1 MGLDLLIRNG
11 TIVDGSG
18 APRDRG
24 DVGIDDGRI
33 VEIGRIRSVAGRT
46 IDADGLIVAPGFID
60 GHTHMDAQVAWDPIG
75 SCSCWHG
82 VTTVIMGNCGFALA
96 PCTPQEREWFAR
108 CLTAV
113 EDIPTE
119 AMMAGIDWTWET
131 FPEYLATVDRL
142 PKAINYGAY
151 IGHSALRMYVM
162 GKRALSEPAT
172 EDDLTRMAAAVR
184 EAIRVGAMG
193 FSSSRATTH
202 VTPDDRPVASRIA
215 DWTEVDR
222 LVGAMA
228 GLNAGVFQVGQDT
241 SGGEAQRKF
250 LARLKQ
256 VAVQT
261 GRPVMFG
268 TISSRQG
275 DRPNPWTY
283 QLDYLDDCAAA
294 GARMWGQTTTRSIN
308 AIFSL
313 KSYLPFDVLP
323 AWRQIRRLPLGEQ
336 KQRLADPATRRQLV
350 AEEAGMKPRDNVFQG
365 GGAATTDPR
374 KPDYANLYVMK
385 GVDWNDP
392 TVAQLSAEL
401 RRHPVEVMI
410 DLVLENDD
418 QVFVQPLVNEDPEHV
433 LGMLRHPRTLA
444 TFSDSGAHV
453 CQEMGSSL
461 QTHLLSYWVRARQVF
476 SLEEA
481 VRKLTFD
488 NASAWEI
495 NDRGL
500 VRAGYRAELV
510 VFHEHQAQER
520 TGQVRAHREARI
532 AGRPLV
538 HHVPRDR
545 GDVLLAKPLQTRQM
559 HPRMRGH
566 PGHPVGIRL
575 PKGLVAVAHD
585 DDVARLDR
593 HARPCGHGVELLG
606 RDRLADGHV
615 ALLAAGGDVE
625 EHASGRQAVEVRV
638 DRAPGGPGRRQA
650 VLERAAV
657 VQLAVPGHV
666 AERVNVGD
674 REPVV
679 DEVEAIEHDVGTLT
693 ARRERHVVHDRR
705 LGPDVARQRNRA
717 AGPHQGRG
725 LGALDGGDEVRGA
738 ALIVV
743 SPAPPVVELLEIPL
757 DAILRGWLPVGHRRS
772 SR

>member
-1 MGLDLLIRNG
+1 MALDLLIRGG

-18 APRDRG
+18 AARYRG
-24 DVGIDDGRI
+24 DVGIKDGRI
-33 VEIGRIRSVAGRT
+33 VEIGRSRAAAERT

-60 GHTHMDAQVAWDPIG
+60 GHTHMDAQVAWDRMG

-96 PCTPQEREWFAR
+96 PCPPAEREWFAR

-162 GKRALSEPAT
+162 GKRALSEPAS
-172 EDDLTRMAAAVR
+172 EDDLARMAAAVR
-184 EAIRVGAMG
+184 EAIQVGAMG

-202 VTPDDRPVASRIA
+202 VTPDDTPVASRIA
-215 DWTEVDR
+215 AWSELDR

-228 GLNAGVFQVGQDT
+228 ELNAGVFQVGPDI
-241 SGGEAQRKF
+241 SGGEAQRRF
-250 LARLKQ
+250 LERLKQ
-256 VAVQT
+256 LALET

-268 TISSRQG
+268 TLSSRQG
-275 DRPNPWTY
+275 ERPNPWTY
-283 QLDYLDDCAAA
+283 QLEFIDECAAA

-323 AWRQIRRLPLGEQ
+323 AWRALRRLPLAEQ
-336 KQRLADPATRRQLV
+336 KRRLADPATRSQLV
-350 AEEAGMKPRDNVFQG
+350 ADEAGMKPRDNVFQG

-374 KPDYANLYVMK
+374 KPDYANLFVMK
-385 GVDWNDP
+385 GVEWNDP
-392 TVAQLSAEL
+392 TVAQLSTER

-418 QVFVQPLVNEDPEHV
+418 QVFVQPLVNEDPDHV

-461 QTHLLSYWVRARQVF
+461 QTHLLSYWVRQRQAF
-476 SLEEA
+476 TLEEA

-495 NDRGL
+495 HDRGL
-500 VRAGYRAELV
+500 VRAGYRADLV
-510 VFHEHQAQER
+510 VFDER
-520 TGQVRAHREARI
+520 RVRPAMPTVQTDLPGGARRLVQKAEGIAATIVNGQVTLDNGETT
-532 AGRPLV
+532 GRTP
-538 HHVPRDR
+538 
-545 GDVLLAKPLQTRQM
+545 GVLL
-559 HPRMRGH
+559 RG
-566 PGHPVGIRL
+566 PG
-575 PKGLVAVAHD
+575 
-585 DDVARLDR
+585 
-593 HARPCGHGVELLG
+593 ARP
-606 RDRLADGHV
+606 A
-615 ALLAAGGDVE
+615 
-625 EHASGRQAVEVRV
+625 
-638 DRAPGGPGRRQA
+638 
-650 VLERAAV
+650 
-657 VQLAVPGHV
+657 
-666 AERVNVGD
+666 
-674 REPVV
+674 
-679 DEVEAIEHDVGTLT
+679 
-693 ARRERHVVHDRR
+693 
-705 LGPDVARQRNRA
+705 
-717 AGPHQGRG
+717 
-725 LGALDGGDEVRGA
+725 
-738 ALIVV
+738 
-743 SPAPPVVELLEIPL
+743 
-757 DAILRGWLPVGHRRS
+757 
-772 SR
+772 

>member
-1 MGLDLLIRNG
+1 MALDLVIRGG

-18 APRDRG
+18 AARYRG
-24 DVGIDDGRI
+24 DVGVQNGTI
-33 VEIGRIRSVAGRT
+33 VEIGRIRAAAGGT

-60 GHTHMDAQVAWDPIG
+60 GHTHMDAQVAWDRMG

-96 PCTPQEREWFAR
+96 PCPPKEREWFAR

-162 GKRALSEPAT
+162 GKRALSERAT
-172 EDDLTRMAAAVR
+172 EDDLKRMTAAVQ
-184 EAIRVGAMG
+184 EAIGVGAMG

-202 VTPDDRPVASRIA
+202 ITPDGTPVASRIA
-215 DWTEVDR
+215 DWSELDR

-228 GLNAGVFQVGQDT
+228 ELNAGVFQVGPDI
-241 SGGEAQRKF
+241 SGGEAQRRF

-256 VAVQT
+256 LALET
-261 GRPVMFG
+261 GRPMMFG
-268 TISSRQG
+268 TLSSRQG

-283 QLDYLDDCAAA
+283 QLEFIDECAAA

-308 AIFSL
+308 AIFSF

-323 AWRQIRRLPLGEQ
+323 AWRELRDLPLAEQ
-336 KQRLADPATRRQLV
+336 KRRLADPATRGRLV
-350 AEEAGMKPRDNVFQG
+350 AAESGMKPRDNVFQG

-374 KPDYANLYVMK
+374 RPDYGNLFVMK

-392 TVAQLSAEL
+392 TVAQLSDQR

-410 DLVLENDD
+410 DLMLENDD
-418 QVFVQPLVNEDPEHV
+418 QVFVQPLVNEDPEDV

-461 QTHLLSYWVRARQVF
+461 QTHLLSYWVRARQAF
-476 SLEEA
+476 TLEEA

-488 NASAWEI
+488 NASAWEL

-500 VRAGYRAELV
+500 VRAGYRADLV
-510 VFHEHQAQER
+510 VFDEQR
-520 TGQVRAHREARI
+520 VRPAM
-532 AGRPLV
+532 P
-538 HHVPRDR
+538 
-545 GDVLLAKPLQTRQM
+545 T
-559 HPRMRGH
+559 
-566 PGHPVGIRL
+566 
-575 PKGLVAVAHD
+575 
-585 DDVARLDR
+585 
-593 HARPCGHGVELLG
+593 VETDL
-606 RDRLADGHV
+606 
-615 ALLAAGGDVE
+615 
-625 EHASGRQAVEVRV
+625 
-638 DRAPGGPGRRQA
+638 PGGARRLVQKA
-650 VLERAAV
+650 EGIAAAV
-657 VQLAVPGHV
+657 VNGEVTLENGETTGRTPGM
-666 AERVNVGD
+666 
-674 REPVV
+674 
-679 DEVEAIEHDVGTLT
+679 L
-693 ARRERHVVHDRR
+693 
-705 LGPDVARQRNRA
+705 
-717 AGPHQGRG
+717 
-725 LGALDGGDEVRGA
+725 
-738 ALIVV
+738 
-743 SPAPPVVELLEIPL
+743 
-757 DAILRGWLPVGHRRS
+757 LRGRRAGC
-772 SR
+772 